1 MMLKYLY
8 KGVCSLHWKHSYYG
22 EVNTQMRIQDVKKD
36 IHDIF
41 NSKDDS
47 AYGTIHISKSEE
59 FKY

>member
-47 AYGTIHISKSEE
+47 AYGTISKSEE